1 MSELSFWMMESQ
13 TDAFLYN
20 QLLMIIATIIATMGI
35 TAKDLENPPRW
46 EPHEIDLGEQKSE
59 KLTTGYFW

>member
-20 QLLMIIATIIATMGI
+20 QLLMIIATIIPTIGI
-35 TAKDLENPPRW
+35 TAKDLEDPPRW
-46 EPHEIDLGEQKSE
+46 EPHEIEQKSE
-59 KLTTGYFW
+59 KLITGYFW